1 MRILQG
7 KPCEPLSVVPRTPR
21 SLNNYDLL
29 LLSLSEYYQNSISAG
44 ETWQEGYD
52 YFRSH
57 FIFRVQRNDALSMM
71 PFIVEPIT
79 SLQKRVKYEWEN
91 TKETGNSH
99 SPLRSDKRV
108 IL

>member
-44 ETWQEGYD
+44 ETWQEGHD
-52 YFRSH
+52 YSDL
-57 FIFRVQRNDALSMM
+57 ILSFVCKGMM
-71 PFIVEPIT
+71 LLV
-79 SLQKRVKYEWEN
+79 
-91 TKETGNSH
+91 
-99 SPLRSDKRV
+99 
-108 IL
+108 